1 MPPLCF
7 ELDAEAEA
15 AAAEDAPVAD
25 AARFVGEEVFA
36 APVDV
41 RVEVDIDELDEDV
54 DVEELEVIVVSP
66 LATSE
71 DKDEAEAAA
80 ALAADSTDGRYEPVT
95 AV

>member
-1 MPPLCF
+1 MARVLLPPLCF
-7 ELDAEAEA
+7 EFDAEAEA
-15 AAAEDAPVAD
+15 AAADKAAVVD

-41 RVEVDIDELDEDV
+41 RAEVDIDELDEEV
-54 DVEELEVIVVSP
+54 DVEEVEVVVVSP

-80 ALAADSTDGRYEPVT
+80 ALAADSTDGR
-95 AV
+95 